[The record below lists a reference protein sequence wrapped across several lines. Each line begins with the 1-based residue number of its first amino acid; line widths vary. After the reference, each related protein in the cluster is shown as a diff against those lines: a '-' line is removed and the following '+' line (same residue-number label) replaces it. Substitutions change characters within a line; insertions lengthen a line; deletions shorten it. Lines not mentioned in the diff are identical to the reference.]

1 MKTPQLLLLTLFF
14 SAIVLSACG
23 GETTAEQIIVQ
34 PTEAPES
41 TEVTKSSGD
50 SVSEVKVSI
59 VDSSFESKKTT
70 VTVGTTVVWTQNG
83 NYPHTVTLDN
93 GSYDSGDLSSG
104 DIVSFT
110 FTEAGTYT
118 YYCSYHGAPDGQG
131 MSGVIIVV
139 E

>member
-1 MKTPQLLLLTLFF
+1 MKTPQLLILTLLV

-23 GETTAEQIIVQ
+23 GKTTSEQIKVQ

-50 SVSEVKVSI
+50 SVSEVIVSI
-59 VDSSFESKKTT
+59 VDSSFENKKIT

-93 GSYDSGDLSSG
+93 GSYDSGNLSSG
-104 DIVSFT
+104 DLVSFT
-110 FTEAGTYT
+110 FTETGTYT
-118 YYCSYHGAPDGQG
+118 YHCSYHGAPDGQG

>member
-1 MKTPQLLLLTLFF
+1 MKTPQLLLLTIFV
-14 SAIVLSACG
+14 SAIVLISCS
-23 GETTAEQIIVQ
+23 GETTPEQIKVQ

-41 TEVTKSSGD
+41 TAATKSSGD
-50 SVSEVKVSI
+50 SFSEVIVSI

-83 NYPHTVTLDN
+83 NYPHSVTLDN
-93 GSYDSGDLSSG
+93 GSYDSGDLISG

-118 YYCSYHGAPDGQG
+118 YHCSYHGAPDGQG

-139 E
+139 D